1 MPAITFSRRHYR
13 LAVRILLFC
22 VASGLVL
29 VFVLSKGGDVVNK
42 VDIEGKAAWLKD
54 SIANLPIYQED
65 TREFWQV
72 NCLTSFIY
80 TGAVFE

>member
-1 MPAITFSRRHYR
+1 M
-13 LAVRILLFC
+13 
-22 VASGLVL
+22 ASGLVL

-72 NCLTSFIY
+72 NC
-80 TGAVFE
+80 